1 MANQRGG
8 NRWGGGDEERW
19 QGNRYEREGGGY
31 GNWGSN
37 RDRGDW
43 DRGRERGMGG
53 GWDQGRGGERGG
65 DDDRGFFER
74 AGEQVRSWLGSDD
87 DDGGR
92 RDRNVNWQS
101 RRGFEGGDP
110 VHYREGGHRGE
121 RSGGMFGGGDW
132 GRDRDDDRS
141 RGSSGGGY
149 ARDYQSSGG
158 GGGGGAD
165 TWGGSGF
172 GGPDDNGRR
181 FDRIDA
187 GSTGTQGAHP
197 MSAPVGGAYTG
208 QGSGG
213 IGPSGGYGG
222 SSARSAAIM
231 RQAGQHQGQGGGS
244 GGQSPHDRHYS
255 EWRQRQIDDLD
266 RDYDEYRREHQSKF
280 ETEFGG
286 WRQKRQTQRQHM
298 GRVTEHMEVIGSDGQ
313 HIGTVDA
320 VKGDRIILTKN
331 DEAAGGR
338 HHSIP
343 CSWIENVDDKVIVN
357 KSAEEARRAWKD
369 EENSRALFER
379 QDQGSE
385 GPHMLNRSFSGTYDD
400 KK

>member
-1 MANQRGG
+1 MGYQRGD

-19 QGNRYEREGGGY
+19 QGNRYEREGGSF

-43 DRGRERGMGG
+43 DRGRERGGMSGG
-53 GWDQGRGGERGG
+53 GRDR

-74 AGEQVRSWLGSDD
+74 AGEQVRSWFGDD
-87 DDGGR
+87 DDDDRSRGGDR
-92 RDRNVNWQS
+92 YRDENVRWQS

-110 VHYREGGHRGE
+110 VHFREGGHRGE
-121 RSGGMFGGGDW
+121 RSRGMFGGGRSGWD
-132 GRDRDDDRS
+132 RDRDQDRS
-141 RGSSGGGY
+141 RGTGGY

-172 GGPDDNGRR
+172 GGLDDNGRR

-197 MSAPVGGAYTG
+197 MSSPVGGAYG
-208 QGSGG
+208 APSGGG
-213 IGPSGGYGG
+213 IGPSGGFGG
-222 SSARSAAIM
+222 SAARSAAIM
-231 RQAGQHQGQGGGS
+231 RQSQQGGMS
-244 GGQSPHDRHYS
+244 GQSPHDRHYS

-280 ETEFGG
+280 EQEFGG
-286 WRQKRQTQRQHM
+286 WRRKRQTQRQHM
-298 GRVTEHMEVIGSDGQ
+298 GRVTEHMEVIGSDGE
-313 HIGTVDA
+313 HIGTVDT

-343 CSWIENVDDKVIVN
+343 CSWIDNVDDKVTVN

-379 QDQGSE
+379 EDQGSE

-400 KK
+400 NR